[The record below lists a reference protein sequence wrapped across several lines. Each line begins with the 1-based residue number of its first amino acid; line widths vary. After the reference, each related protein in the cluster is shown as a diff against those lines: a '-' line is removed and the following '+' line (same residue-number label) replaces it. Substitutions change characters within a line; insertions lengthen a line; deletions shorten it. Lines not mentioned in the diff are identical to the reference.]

1 MSPRP
6 GSRTQPC
13 TREQAR
19 VRLHQA
25 EAALE
30 VAELILDEDDLAM
43 PGMAASLAVISG
55 IAACD
60 AACCARL
67 GKRPRG
73 EAHIQAAEVLET
85 VSPGGKEM
93 AKDLRRL
100 VHRKLGDSQ
109 YGMSFVSRT
118 DAQSMVGWARRLIGL
133 ATKAVE
139 A

>member
-1 MSPRP
+1 MSPKP

-30 VAELILDEDDLAM
+30 VAEWILDEDDLAM

-55 IAACD
+55 IAASD

-67 GKRPRG
+67 GKRFRG
-73 EAHIQAAEVLET
+73 EAHPQAADVLET

-100 VHRKLGDSQ
+100 VRRKDDSH
-109 YGMSFVSRT
+109 YGRSFVSRT

-133 ATKAVE
+133 ATRAVE